1 MRRNPVSIASLGLAM
16 IATACTANSAPN
28 ETDVAIVFTDG
39 GCELLKAPRGDS
51 PNSVQVGAKNPT
63 TEDYGIAIVTLQ
75 EGATKEDLE
84 AFTSPGNPPFL
95 DQFLTLIVP
104 DREGEWTIEEVELV
118 PEKENFI
125 VCGHSSRGAV
135 AVPVVLSP
143 R

>member
-16 IATACTANSAPN
+16 IATACTANPAPN

-39 GCELLKAPRGDS
+39 GCELLKAPRGES
-51 PNSVQVGAKNPT
+51 PNSVRVGAKNPT
-63 TEDYGIAIVTLQ
+63 TEDYGVAIVTLQ

-135 AVPVVLSP
+135 AVPVVLIP